1 MADLMGKEPEEIS
14 LVFKGKML
22 DTSKVSRARKER
34 SPNTKHASQ
43 LTAAPSPFIKT
54 FKDQG
59 VTHGGVPVVEPIF
72 LGFVYKSED
81 GEGSHIYK
89 CNPHEPARAVLPF
102 LLTASDASFHRR
114 MGSAGHSNA
123 RSAVGAAS
131 GGRCNG
137 RSEMRRAPTLDNL
150 FFCMLLLH
158 KQSVS

>member
-34 SPNTKHASQ
+34 RPNTKHARQ
-43 LTAAPSPFIKT
+43 LTALSPFIKT

-81 GEGSHIYK
+81 GEGGHISK
-89 CNPHEPARAVLPF
+89 CD
-102 LLTASDASFHRR
+102 DA
-114 MGSAGHSNA
+114 
-123 RSAVGAAS
+123 
-131 GGRCNG
+131 
-137 RSEMRRAPTLDNL
+137 
-150 FFCMLLLH
+150 
-158 KQSVS
+158 